1 MQGGMLIHIPMSRKP
16 ININIHNM
24 AKSEVYNTDCI
35 EYMRT
40 LPDNHFDI
48 AVCDPPY
55 GHGNDESLL
64 GGGRG
69 SDSDSSGISANRFH
83 RGGVFEKYHK
93 TLRGMVPEILHT
105 SADGTG
111 SKEDGG
117 RDIIPPQH
125 QSIGG
130 GANQKP
136 LHGMWPRHKSS
147 LTSCF
152 VSAEIR

>member
-1 MQGGMLIHIPMSRKP
+1 
-16 ININIHNM
+16 M
-24 AKSEVYNTDCI
+24 AKSEVYNIDCI

-64 GGGRG
+64 GGGAEVRTAIPAVFPRTG
-69 SDSDSSGISANRFH
+69 SIG
-83 RGGVFEKYHK
+83 GGVFEKYHK

-105 SADGTG
+105 STDGTG

-117 RDIIPPQH
+117 RDITPPPNTNL
-125 QSIGG
+125 SGG
-130 GANQKP
+130 G
-136 LHGMWPRHKSS
+136 
-147 LTSCF
+147 
-152 VSAEIR
+152 EIRSSYMGYCPATRVL